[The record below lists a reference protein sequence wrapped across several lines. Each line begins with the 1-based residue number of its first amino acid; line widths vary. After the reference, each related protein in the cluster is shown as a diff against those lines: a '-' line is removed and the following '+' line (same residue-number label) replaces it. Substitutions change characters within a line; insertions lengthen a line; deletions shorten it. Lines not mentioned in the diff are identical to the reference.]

1 MSSTKSPNNKSA
13 VPLNPVLISLVRR
26 AMPGLLATEL
36 CGVQSMTGFASGD
49 QRFNLAGIKQISDMV
64 FEIYR
69 GGERARLW
77 LEETPLSC
85 GIFREWVEK
94 EGTFAFRVRYA
105 GATPMGDDRY
115 EAWRVEFHDE
125 GEAALFK
132 LTFL

>member
-1 MSSTKSPNNKSA
+1 
-13 VPLNPVLISLVRR
+13 
-26 AMPGLLATEL
+26 MPSILAAEL
-36 CGVQSMTGFASGD
+36 CSVQPMTGPIPGDRRFA
-49 QRFNLAGIKQISDMV
+49 LEGIKQISDMV

-69 GGERARLW
+69 GGERARRW

-85 GIFREWVEK
+85 GIFREWIEK
-94 EGTFAFRVRYA
+94 EGIYAFRVRYA